1 MWSFFFVMFWFAC
14 NCYYHLDLQASLFKM
29 VLKNNAKFAMKPF
42 LDLNHVTK
50 LWQNLTSFQCLVM
63 KILKYFKVA
72 KIATSQLIGSME
84 GTRCFSTLV
93 FMKSKLR
100 NRLIDHLDLVVCK
113 FAHKFYSL
121 ENFLYNAIIQSWK
134 VIKVWHGY

>member
-1 MWSFFFVMFWFAC
+1 
-14 NCYYHLDLQASLFKM
+14 
-29 VLKNNAKFAMKPF
+29 
-42 LDLNHVTK
+42 
-50 LWQNLTSFQCLVM
+50 M

-121 ENFLYNAIIQSWK
+121 ENFPYNANSILESYQGLTWLLDLDGK
-134 VIKVWHGY
+134 F